1 MKSRAFR
8 FALHVLFVGIVAA
21 AAYVVWK
28 KESEG
33 TAAAGA
39 ARAFAERA
47 HAASRAL
54 LEIKSAHPGYVAAG
68 QGEDY
73 WIAKVDALI
82 GSARESLGTLRS
94 AAQSANARGDLGVAE
109 EALDDFEQMD
119 RRARDYARNG
129 QRLLASDLV
138 FSDGIEKM
146 DAAVAAVERAR
157 LAEAE
162 TTLAAINIGRRDAL
176 MAAAGAAAIG
186 LLLMFVLV
194 PLPPPCARS
203 PLPLPSPW
211 RPRRRPPRRVR
222 ARKAAPSP
230 PPRLVVQAAGRQR
243 RRQPRSPRNRRRR
256 RSICREWLPCAPIC
270 RARIDTRAL
279 PPALERAARLLDA
292 SGLVIWVAD
301 PDGREL
307 MPVIAHGYPQNL
319 ISRLGTIPRDAENVT
334 AAAFRTGL
342 VQTVKG
348 RRHFP
353 RRHCRAAMTPAGPV
367 GVMAAEVLND
377 GERREAT
384 RAAAAIVAAQLAT
397 LMGPPAARVQGRTEA
412 SDSAAL
418 TLIPRTRESSDT
430 CVRRRSGRSAFP
442 FNVTAF
448 LSRITVIV
456 NSSPSSRFVTRRRT
470 SDGSITAVP
479 LKLVMTSPALS
490 PALAAA
496 ESSVTEETSTPSFV
510 PKYSASCGDSE
521 LTEIPRRLRRA
532 ADQLVEV
539 PHRWRRWR

>member
-33 TAAAGA
+33 AAAAAA

-47 HAASRAL
+47 HATSRAL
-54 LEIKSAHPGYVAAG
+54 LEIKSAHAGYVAAG

-82 GSARESLGTLRS
+82 GSTRESLGTLRS
-94 AAQSANARGDLGVAE
+94 AAQSGNARGELGVAG

-119 RRARDYARNG
+119 RRARDYSRNG

-157 LAEAE
+157 LAETE
-162 TTLAAINIGRRDAL
+162 TFLAAIDRGRRDAL
-176 MAAAGAAAIG
+176 MAGAGAAALG
-186 LLLMFVLV
+186 LLLMFVMV
-194 PLPPPCARS
+194 PLPRAPGAVSVPEAVPVEKPRPAGAESPARR
-203 PLPLPSPW
+203 L
-211 RPRRRPPRRVR
+211 
-222 ARKAAPSP
+222 APSP
-230 PPRLVVQAAGRQR
+230 PPAVVDRTPPARPAPAKPPVPPVPTLDLPGMAALCTDL
-243 RRQPRSPRNRRRR
+243 S
-256 RSICREWLPCAPIC
+256 
-270 RARIDTRAL
+270 RAIDTRAL
-279 PPALERAARLLDA
+279 PPALERAAKLLDA

-307 MPVIAHGYPQNL
+307 LPVMAHGYPQNL
-319 ISRLGTIPRDAENVT
+319 VTRLGTIPKDAENVT

-342 VQTVKG
+342 VQTVKADAISHG
-348 RRHFP
+348 AI
-353 RRHCRAAMTPAGPV
+353 AAPLLTPAGPV

-397 LMGPPAARVQGRTEA
+397 LMGPPAARAQGKTEA
-412 SDSAAL
+412 
-418 TLIPRTRESSDT
+418 I
-430 CVRRRSGRSAFP
+430 
-442 FNVTAF
+442 
-448 LSRITVIV
+448 
-456 NSSPSSRFVTRRRT
+456 
-470 SDGSITAVP
+470 
-479 LKLVMTSPALS
+479 
-490 PALAAA
+490 
-496 ESSVTEETSTPSFV
+496 
-510 PKYSASCGDSE
+510 
-521 LTEIPRRLRRA
+521 
-532 ADQLVEV
+532 
-539 PHRWRRWR
+539 

>member
-33 TAAAGA
+33 TAAAAA

-47 HAASRAL
+47 HSTSRAL
-54 LEIKSAHPGYVAAG
+54 LEIKGAHPGYVAAG

-73 WIAKVDALI
+73 WIAKVDALT
-82 GSARESLGTLRS
+82 GSTRQSLGTLRS

-119 RRARDYARNG
+119 RRARDYARHG

-146 DAAVAAVERAR
+146 DTAVAAVERAR

-162 TTLAAINIGRRDAL
+162 TSLAAIDSGRREAL
-176 MAAAGAAAIG
+176 MAGAGAAAAG

-194 PLPPPCARS
+194 PLPRS
-203 PLPLPSPW
+203 PVPVPAPVAVETPRPAPAESP
-211 RPRRRPPRRVR
+211 
-222 ARKAAPSP
+222 ARKAPKNTLPS
-230 PPRLVVQAAGRQR
+230 VVDKTPAT
-243 RRQPRSPRNRRRR
+243 RQPPTVPTRPAAPA
-256 RSICREWLPCAPIC
+256 IDLPGMAALCTDLS
-270 RARIDTRAL
+270 RAIDTRAL

-307 MPVIAHGYPQNL
+307 LPVMAHGYPQNL
-319 ISRLGTIPRDAENVT
+319 VSRLGSMSRDAENVT

-342 VQTVKG
+342 VQTVNADKISHG
-348 RRHFP
+348 AI
-353 RRHCRAAMTPAGPV
+353 AAPLMTPAGPV

-397 LMGPPAARVQGRTEA
+397 LMGPPAARSQGKTEA
-412 SDSAAL
+412 
-418 TLIPRTRESSDT
+418 
-430 CVRRRSGRSAFP
+430 V
-442 FNVTAF
+442 
-448 LSRITVIV
+448 
-456 NSSPSSRFVTRRRT
+456 
-470 SDGSITAVP
+470 
-479 LKLVMTSPALS
+479 
-490 PALAAA
+490 
-496 ESSVTEETSTPSFV
+496 
-510 PKYSASCGDSE
+510 
-521 LTEIPRRLRRA
+521 
-532 ADQLVEV
+532 
-539 PHRWRRWR
+539 

>member
-33 TAAAGA
+33 TAAAAA

-47 HAASRAL
+47 HSTSRAL
-54 LEIKSAHPGYVAAG
+54 LEIKGAHAGYVAAG

-82 GSARESLGTLRS
+82 GSTRQSLGTLQS
-94 AAQSANARGDLGVAE
+94 EAQSANARGDLGVAE

-119 RRARDYARNG
+119 RRARDYTRHG

-162 TTLAAINIGRRDAL
+162 TSLAAIDSGRREAL
-176 MAAAGAAAIG
+176 MAGAGAAAVG

-194 PLPPPCARS
+194 PLPRS
-203 PLPLPSPW
+203 PVPVPAAVVETPGPAPAESP
-211 RPRRRPPRRVR
+211 
-222 ARKAAPSP
+222 ARKAPKNQLPAVVDRTPATRPSAMIPARPAAPAIDLP
-230 PPRLVVQAAGRQR
+230 GMAALCTDL
-243 RRQPRSPRNRRRR
+243 S
-256 RSICREWLPCAPIC
+256 
-270 RARIDTRAL
+270 RAIDTRAL

-307 MPVIAHGYPQNL
+307 LPVMAHGYPQNL
-319 ISRLGTIPRDAENVT
+319 ISRLGSMSRDAENVT

-342 VQTVKG
+342 VQTVTADKISHG
-348 RRHFP
+348 AI
-353 RRHCRAAMTPAGPV
+353 AAPLMTPAGPV

-384 RAAAAIVAAQLAT
+384 RAAASIVAAQLAT
-397 LMGPPAARVQGRTEA
+397 LMGPPAARSQGKTEA
-412 SDSAAL
+412 
-418 TLIPRTRESSDT
+418 
-430 CVRRRSGRSAFP
+430 V
-442 FNVTAF
+442 
-448 LSRITVIV
+448 
-456 NSSPSSRFVTRRRT
+456 
-470 SDGSITAVP
+470 
-479 LKLVMTSPALS
+479 
-490 PALAAA
+490 
-496 ESSVTEETSTPSFV
+496 
-510 PKYSASCGDSE
+510 
-521 LTEIPRRLRRA
+521 
-532 ADQLVEV
+532 
-539 PHRWRRWR
+539 

>member
-33 TAAAGA
+33 TAAAAA

-47 HAASRAL
+47 HSTSRAL
-54 LEIKSAHPGYVAAG
+54 LEIKGAHPGYVAAG

-82 GSARESLGTLRS
+82 GSTRQSLGTLRS

-119 RRARDYARNG
+119 RRARDYARHG

-146 DAAVAAVERAR
+146 DAAVTAVERAR

-162 TTLAAINIGRRDAL
+162 TSLAAIGSGRRDAL
-176 MAAAGAAAIG
+176 MAGAGAAA
-186 LLLMFVLV
+186 FVAV
-194 PLPPPCARS
+194 ETP
-203 PLPLPSPW
+203 
-211 RPRRRPPRRVR
+211 RPGPAESL
-222 ARKAAPSP
+222 ARKAPKNPLPAVVDRTPATRPSP
-230 PPRLVVQAAGRQR
+230 TVPTRPAA
-243 RRQPRSPRNRRRR
+243 PA
-256 RSICREWLPCAPIC
+256 IDLPGMAALCTDLS
-270 RARIDTRAL
+270 RAIDTRAL

-307 MPVIAHGYPQNL
+307 LPVMAHGYPQNL
-319 ISRLGTIPRDAENVT
+319 ISRLGSMSRDAENVT

-342 VQTVKG
+342 VQTVTADKISHG
-348 RRHFP
+348 AI
-353 RRHCRAAMTPAGPV
+353 AAPLMTPAGPV

-397 LMGPPAARVQGRTEA
+397 LMGPPAARSQGKTEA
-412 SDSAAL
+412 
-418 TLIPRTRESSDT
+418 
-430 CVRRRSGRSAFP
+430 V
-442 FNVTAF
+442 
-448 LSRITVIV
+448 
-456 NSSPSSRFVTRRRT
+456 
-470 SDGSITAVP
+470 
-479 LKLVMTSPALS
+479 
-490 PALAAA
+490 
-496 ESSVTEETSTPSFV
+496 
-510 PKYSASCGDSE
+510 
-521 LTEIPRRLRRA
+521 
-532 ADQLVEV
+532 
-539 PHRWRRWR
+539 

>member
-33 TAAAGA
+33 TAAAAA

-47 HAASRAL
+47 HATSRAL
-54 LEIKSAHPGYVAAG
+54 LEIKSAHAGYVAAG

-73 WIAKVDALI
+73 WIAKVEALI
-82 GSARESLGTLRS
+82 GSTRELLGTLRS
-94 AAQSANARGDLGVAE
+94 AALSANARGDLAVAE
-109 EALDDFEQMD
+109 DALDDFEQMD
-119 RRARDYARNG
+119 RRARDYSRNG

-162 TTLAAINIGRRDAL
+162 TALAAINLGRLDAL
-176 MAAAGAAAIG
+176 MAGAGAAALG

-194 PLPPPCARS
+194 PLPAVAVPVAAPVPEAVSLEKPRPAAAES
-203 PLPLPSPW
+203 PA
-211 RPRRRPPRRVR
+211 RRPAPGQPPAVVDRTPPARPAPPTPAKPAVPALDLPGMAALCTDLSR
-222 ARKAAPSP
+222 A
-230 PPRLVVQAAGRQR
+230 
-243 RRQPRSPRNRRRR
+243 
-256 RSICREWLPCAPIC
+256 
-270 RARIDTRAL
+270 IDTRAL
-279 PPALERAARLLDA
+279 PPALERAAKLLDA

-307 MPVIAHGYPQNL
+307 LPVMAHGYPQNL
-319 ISRLGTIPRDAENVT
+319 VTRLGTIPKDAENVT

-342 VQTVKG
+342 VQTVKADAISHG
-348 RRHFP
+348 AI
-353 RRHCRAAMTPAGPV
+353 AAPLLTPLGPV

-397 LMGPPAARVQGRTEA
+397 LMGPPAARNQGKTEA
-412 SDSAAL
+412 
-418 TLIPRTRESSDT
+418 I
-430 CVRRRSGRSAFP
+430 
-442 FNVTAF
+442 
-448 LSRITVIV
+448 
-456 NSSPSSRFVTRRRT
+456 
-470 SDGSITAVP
+470 
-479 LKLVMTSPALS
+479 
-490 PALAAA
+490 
-496 ESSVTEETSTPSFV
+496 
-510 PKYSASCGDSE
+510 
-521 LTEIPRRLRRA
+521 
-532 ADQLVEV
+532 
-539 PHRWRRWR
+539 